1 MRGESIALRRSTMA
15 DYEAVVIGAGNG
27 GLTAALTLARK
38 GLKVLLLERHNVPG
52 GCATSFVRGRF
63 EFEVALHQLS
73 GMGTEKRPGPL
84 RSILGEL
91 GVLDKVEFVEM
102 EDLYRFAIPG
112 ECDLTLKANRLAAI
126 NVLKEKFPDEHE
138 AIDRFFDLVYK
149 FCKEMVAVAFMR
161 DPEASWEKYP
171 TYFKYA
177 LKTSQKILD
186 EHFRN
191 PFLKAALSA
200 YWGYMGLP
208 PRLLPFGDLAVLL
221 WAYIEFKP
229 FHIKGSSQ
237 ALSNGILECFLQAGG
252 EARFNCGAKKILLRD
267 GRIRGVRTE
276 EGDEAG
282 TRYVVSNA
290 STLGTY
296 LELIGE
302 EHVPEG
308 VLNTLGTKT
317 IGPSAFTVFL
327 GMDCPPEKLG
337 IHETTNFIGTD
348 IDADQGFARWRTLEP
363 PDFMGLSCYN
373 VSDPDFSPPG
383 TCQVVLV
390 QLQYLEPWLGVPPT
404 RYVETK
410 FKYARGMLDLVEK
423 VFPGF
428 RGHIEEME
436 AATPLTHMRYL
447 GHPAGAIYGF
457 DQYAK
462 DSPLFEERRS
472 SIPGLFFAGAWVGS
486 GGYQPTLMSGV
497 SAAKAVLKSLAKN

>member
-1 MRGESIALRRSTMA
+1 MSGYDAI
-15 DYEAVVIGAGNG
+15 VIGAGNG
-27 GLTAALTLARK
+27 GLTAALSLSRK
-38 GLKVLLLERHNVPG
+38 GLKVLLLERHNIPG

-73 GMGTEKRPGPL
+73 GMGTEKKPGPL
-84 RSILGEL
+84 RGVLGAL

-102 EDLYRFAIPG
+102 ENLYRFAVPG
-112 ECDLTLKANRLAAI
+112 ECDLTLKAERHAVEQTLQ
-126 NVLKEKFPDEHE
+126 EKFPDERQ
-138 AIDRFFDLVYK
+138 AVKPFFDLVYK
-149 FCKEMVAVAFMR
+149 FCAEMVQVAFLH

-177 LKTSQKILD
+177 LKPSQKILD
-186 EHFRN
+186 EYFKN
-191 PFLKAALSA
+191 PCLKAVLSA

-237 ALSNGILECFLQAGG
+237 ALSNGILECFREAGG
-252 EARFNCGAKKILLRD
+252 EARFHCGAQKILLRD
-267 GRIRGVRTE
+267 GKIRGVRTE
-276 EGDEAG
+276 EGEEVEAD
-282 TRYVVSNA
+282 YVVSNA
-290 STLGTY
+290 STLSTY

-302 EHVPEG
+302 ENIPGE
-308 VLNTLGTKT
+308 VLSTLGTKT

-327 GMDCPPEKLG
+327 GMDRPPEELG
-337 IHETTNFIGTD
+337 IRETTNFLGTD
-348 IDADQGFARWRTLEP
+348 IDADRAFARWRTLIP
-363 PDFMGLSCYN
+363 PAFMGLSCYN

-390 QLQYLEPWLGVPPT
+390 QLQYLEPWLGVAPT
-404 RYVETK
+404 RYAETK
-410 FKYARGMLDLVEK
+410 YEYARGMLAIAEK

-428 RGHIEEME
+428 CGHIEEIE
-436 AATPLTHMRYL
+436 VATPLTHLRYL
-447 GHPAGAIYGF
+447 GHPSGAIYGF

-462 DSPLFEERRS
+462 DSPLFEDRRS
-472 SIPGLFFAGAWVGS
+472 PIPGLFFAGAWVGS

-497 SAAKAVLKSLAKN
+497 SAAQAVLKKMAKK

>member
-1 MRGESIALRRSTMA
+1 MP
-15 DYEAVVIGAGNG
+15 DYDAVVIGAGNG
-27 GLTAALTLARK
+27 GLTAALSLAKK
-38 GLKVLLLERHNVPG
+38 GLKVLLLERHNIPG

-84 RSILGEL
+84 QGILGEL
-91 GVLDKVEFVEM
+91 GILDKVEFVEM
-102 EDLYRFAIPG
+102 ENLYRFVIPG
-112 ECDLTLKANRLAAI
+112 ECDITLRADRSAVEQTLQA
-126 NVLKEKFPDEHE
+126 EFPDEKG
-138 AIDRFFDLVYK
+138 AIERFFALVYK
-149 FCKEMVAVAFMR
+149 FCSEMVSVAFLR

-177 LKTSQKILD
+177 LKPSQKIL
-186 EHFRN
+186 EEYFKN

-252 EARFNCGAKKILLRD
+252 EVRFNCGAQKILLKE
-267 GRIRGVRTE
+267 GKIRGVRTE
-276 EGDEAG
+276 EGDEVGAD
-282 TRYVVSNA
+282 YIVSNA
-290 STLGTY
+290 STLSTY
-296 LELIGE
+296 LELIGQE
-302 EHVPEG
+302 NIPGE
-308 VLNTLGTKT
+308 VLNNLGTKT

-327 GMDCPPEKLG
+327 GMDCPPEDLG
-337 IHETTNFIGTD
+337 IKETTNFIGTN
-348 IDADQGFARWRTLEP
+348 IDADQEFARWRTLNP
-363 PDFMGLSCYN
+363 PTFIGLSCYN

-383 TCQVVLV
+383 TCLV
-390 QLQYLEPWLGVPPT
+390 DLVKLQYIDPWLSVPPT
-404 RYVETK
+404 QYAEAK
-410 FKYARGMLDLVEK
+410 YKYAQGMLDIAEK
-423 VFPGF
+423 VFPNF
-428 RGHIEEME
+428 HDHIEEIE
-436 AATPLTHMRYL
+436 VGTPLTHMRYL

-472 SIPGLFFAGAWVGS
+472 PIPGLFFAGAWVGS

-497 SAAKAVLKSLAKN
+497 SAAKAVLKTMAKK